1 MYIDIRFPQLNKNQ
15 KGAGRGPYI
24 LSTKELL
31 GFMNSFF
38 IDVSGT
44 QKLCVGGPPTCCKW
58 DLAYSLIS
66 LVKSSQCVH

>member
-38 IDVSGT
+38 TDVSGT
-44 QKLCVGGPPTCCKW
+44 QKSEKKGTYHTVSRIEKR
-58 DLAYSLIS
+58 
-66 LVKSSQCVH
+66 

>member
-38 IDVSGT
+38 TDVSGT
-44 QKLCVGGPPTCCKW
+44 QKSEKKGTYHTV
-58 DLAYSLIS
+58 
-66 LVKSSQCVH
+66 

>member
-44 QKLCVGGPPTCCKW
+44 QKSEKKET
-58 DLAYSLIS
+58 YHTIS
-66 LVKSSQCVH
+66 GMEKR